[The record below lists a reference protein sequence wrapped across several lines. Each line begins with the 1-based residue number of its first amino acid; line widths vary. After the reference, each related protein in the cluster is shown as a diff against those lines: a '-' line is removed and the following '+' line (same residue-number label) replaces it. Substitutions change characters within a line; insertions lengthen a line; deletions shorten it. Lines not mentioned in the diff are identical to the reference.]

1 LNKSRSLRLRHLT
14 KQTGNPS
21 IAFYLGGVGIALWAL
36 IVALKPDVGFLAP
49 LPWMAFFW
57 ALQISIGLVVLQLVL
72 FLITRLKTVC
82 RWPLW
87 IVVVVSGVVGSIF
100 LSPLYWLIGEGLME
114 QVLGFATQ
122 SNGAAN
128 SKSTLTFELPAL
140 VHEFSEIESVSTASL
155 ASIKNGALAPS
166 WRAALPSQLGNE
178 LIAVGSELQ
187 YLRVWTTRGS
197 ALILGSLQEGEESE
211 GLTGVRVHRS
221 WWVNAQHV
229 VRVRNKS
236 DGAACELSNGLEVP
250 VSRRRKADVIVRF
263 GNSARYHP
271 TSIEPA

>member
-1 LNKSRSLRLRHLT
+1 
-14 KQTGNPS
+14 
-21 IAFYLGGVGIALWAL
+21 
-36 IVALKPDVGFLAP
+36 
-49 LPWMAFFW
+49 MAFFW

-140 VHEFSEIESVSTASL
+140 VHEFSDIVGPVTAAWVLISWPRLQRLVPPLMSGSPAAEIESVSTASL
-155 ASIKNGALAPS
+155 ASIKNGALTPS

-197 ALILGSLQEGEESE
+197 ALILGSLQEVEESE

-263 GNSARYHP
+263 GNSARYHS